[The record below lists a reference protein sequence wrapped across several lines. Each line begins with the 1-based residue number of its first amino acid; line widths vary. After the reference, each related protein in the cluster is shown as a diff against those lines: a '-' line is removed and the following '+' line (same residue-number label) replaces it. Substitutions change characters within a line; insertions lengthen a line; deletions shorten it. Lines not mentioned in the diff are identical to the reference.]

1 MHGKSSSGMLS
12 PLCVEHGARYVFG
25 WLLMF
30 SHQVFLYTPVLSENL
45 ITQFLPPRW
54 NEVLSVVSEGL

>member
-1 MHGKSSSGMLS
+1 MLS
-12 PLCVEHGARYVFG
+12 PLCVEHGARYMFG

-54 NEVLSVVSEGL
+54 NEVLSVVSGGL